1 MSEEST
7 TSVLLAEPDE
17 KLRDSAQRAL
27 SKRGYVV
34 VTAVDGEDALEKF
47 RDDPSAIVITSVAMP
62 RYDGLELLRTIKGT
76 RPDTEVILLADPE
89 TIGSATLGLN
99 DGAFTYLLKP
109 VEDLRL
115 LTHNVGLAAH
125 FRHLLRQ
132 STPAR
137 EALIQT
143 TAGEIIEQIVAL
155 ISKDR
160 VTAGVSQPPP
170 TLPEPREIP
179 LEATASRVMRQIL
192 SFARGDKTLAKA
204 FELLL
209 EASTTLL
216 DAKHAAILLM
226 TPTAGLQLYDARG
239 YADKQAAGHHLVQI
253 VGEEFAWRVA
263 KERQTLVD
271 SHESSHY
278 IGAPLVSKDQVLGV
292 ILVYP
297 LKTPTPDPKRVEWLE
312 AFASQCAL
320 AMELAQ
326 LQEEKERL
334 SPNDPVSGALK
345 RTIFLDLADRE
356 FRRCWRYDQP
366 TSVLVIDLDGMHDI
380 NLQRG
385 REFGDRIFH
394 ETASACRRTVRQID
408 LVGRYDGD
416 AFAVLLVMTGREGAR
431 RAAERLSEAISTV
444 RVADDYGPVPITA
457 TIGVGSYPREGCT
470 SAFDLIQAADAAQ
483 KMARRAGANQIF
495 YA

>member
-1 MSEEST
+1 MSEEPT
-7 TSVLLAEPDE
+7 TSVLLAEPGE
-17 KLRDSAQRAL
+17 KLRDTAQRAL

-34 VTAVDGEDALEKF
+34 VTAVDGADALEKF
-47 RDDPSAIVITSVAMP
+47 RDDPSAIVIASVAMP
-62 RYDGLELLRTIKGT
+62 RCDGLEVLRAIKGT
-76 RPDTEVILLADPE
+76 HPDTEVILLADPE
-89 TIGSATLGLN
+89 TIGSATLGLT

-109 VEDLRL
+109 IEDLRL
-115 LTHNVGLAAH
+115 LTHSVGLAAH

-137 EALIQT
+137 EALVQT

-160 VTAGVSQPPP
+160 VTAGVSQPA
-170 TLPEPREIP
+170 LSEPREIP

-192 SFARGDKTLAKA
+192 SFTRGEKALAKA

-209 EASTTLL
+209 EASATLF
-216 DAKHAAILLM
+216 DTKHAAILLM
-226 TPTAGLQLYDARG
+226 TPTSGLQLYDARG
-239 YADKQAAGHHLVQI
+239 YAEKQAAGQHLLQT

-263 KERQTLVD
+263 KERQTIVD
-271 SHESSHY
+271 SHETSHY
-278 IGAPLVSKDQVLGV
+278 IGTPLVSKDQVLGV
-292 ILVYP
+292 LLVYP

-326 LQEEKERL
+326 LQEEKEHL

-366 TSVLVIDLDGMHDI
+366 TSVMVVDLDGMHDL
-380 NLQRG
+380 NLERG
-385 REFGDRIFH
+385 REFGDRVFH
-394 ETASACRRTVRQID
+394 QVASACRRTVRQID

-416 AFAVLLVMTGREGAR
+416 SFAVLLVMTDREGAR
-431 RAAERLSEAISTV
+431 RAAERLSEAIAAIQIAEDAEPV
-444 RVADDYGPVPITA
+444 RVTA
-457 TIGVGSYPREGCT
+457 TIGVSSYPREGCT
-470 SAFDLIQAADAAQ
+470 SAFDLLQAADAAQ
-483 KMARRAGANQIF
+483 KMARRAGASQIF
-495 YA
+495 YT